1 MNNLPRIQMQLEFSF
16 KGKNFD
22 KDFGYID
29 VGGFTFIIN
38 NKEIPFDF
46 EAYTNF
52 IDERNERIYVE
63 YVSGKGVFFNSYILD
78 SCYHDEYKEI
88 GLDLNDINAEYLSKV
103 SEIEEIYIGNDD
115 IDKPIEDIKIHS
127 ISIIDIDNDIE
138 YIIDKDII
146 NKYNKR
152 LNEK

>member
-16 KGKNFD
+16 KGKKFD

-38 NKEIPFDF
+38 DKEIPFDF

-52 IDERNERIYVE
+52 IDERNERIYIE

-78 SCYHDEYKEI
+78 SCYYDEYKEI
-88 GLDLNDINAEYLSKV
+88 GLDLNKIDAEYLSKV

-115 IDKPIEDIKIHS
+115 IDKPIEDIRIN
-127 ISIIDIDNDIE
+127 SIIIVDIDNDIE
-138 YIIDKDII
+138 YTIDKDII
-146 NKYNKR
+146 NKYNKK
-152 LNEK
+152 LKE